1 MAYRTRHATNALIM
15 ALEMGVLSWE
25 KVARECLSYMS
36 ESDVDDMSR
45 VAEFVSL
52 TVPEGAYRCD
62 DGSGESD
69 IEADSAQ
76 EAAEQY
82 ARECDYEIDRRSIFV
97 VVNTEDFEGDT
108 DSFTVVLDP
117 EEPECEEGYTH
128 DWRRTAVQGN
138 GGGTLTSEECR
149 WCGVQRTSNTWATN
163 PSDGTQGHRTI
174 EYAEP
179 HEDFSPRA
187 LGCYPFASI
196 RIGDGDRV
204 RLDWIHYTVR
214 SDEDQVCGWTAVRDH
229 DGAEFPLA
237 SIGTWESWRDAH
249 VCEPEPN
256 GVKEEYKRL
265 LTWRWD
271 TVWLGDEGIDGVHVL
286 THATWPMRGCFRA
299 EAPGHIPV
307 YLWQDCEGDAA
318 EEYATLFPD
327 IKDPDDIDVRSVY
340 PNVRDQLVTASLIF
354 LGSL

>member
-1 MAYRTRHATNALIM
+1 MKTRRVTDAILE
-15 ALEMGVLSWE
+15 ALEEGVLTWE
-25 KVARECLSYMS
+25 KVARECLSHMS
-36 ESDVDDMSR
+36 ESDVENMNQT
-45 VAEFVSL
+45 AEFVSFD
-52 TVPEGAYRCD
+52 VPEGFYRCD
-62 DGSGESD
+62 DGSGEQD

-149 WCGVQRTSNTWATN
+149 WCGAQRTSNTWATN

-196 RIGDGDRV
+196 RIGDGDR
-204 RLDWIHYTVR
+204 
-214 SDEDQVCGWTAVRDH
+214 DH

-265 LTWRWD
+265 LTRRWD